1 MAKHVSDLKAVVEEA
16 KKPCVSLLMDNG
28 PDQTIKSD
36 KNVFALW
43 RLFTTC
49 KLDTLTAGHY
59 APGDSAQNPIEHQ
72 WSPRSRDLVGVYLSP
87 CLPGEDK
94 PPAAQKL
101 TPDET
106 DEKEKQVYDLAIARL
121 NSFWDGKSYDGFNVS
136 SIGVPCAGEK
146 LMFSDWETVE
156 SFLQCHSNATL
167 HSIYSD
173 YVAEYKLL
181 VKHLQNKIHMLVF
194 SKCHDITCPNCGEN
208 PPLSHTWKNLSK
220 RVFTP
225 IPSDL
230 IPGSFRTYL
239 EMKTGAAPA
248 TLLDDHTKHCPST
261 ACGVEALRCTSC
273 INLLFMSQAALE
285 RHCKICHN
293 TSKKRKRAKT
303 TGHTCTFEGC
313 NLIFTTN
320 YQLTKHKK
328 TEGHM
333 CKRGRQSVKQL

>member
-1 MAKHVSDLKAVVEEA
+1 M
-16 KKPCVSLLMDNG
+16 
-28 PDQTIKSD
+28 
-36 KNVFALW
+36 
-43 RLFTTC
+43 
-49 KLDTLTAGHY
+49 
-59 APGDSAQNPIEHQ
+59 
-72 WSPRSRDLVGVYLSP
+72 
-87 CLPGEDK
+87 
-94 PPAAQKL
+94 
-101 TPDET
+101 
-106 DEKEKQVYDLAIARL
+106 VYDLAIARL

-146 LMFSDWETVE
+146 LMFSDWETIE
-156 SFLQCHSNATL
+156 SFLQCHSTATL

-208 PPLSHTWKNLSK
+208 PPLSHTWKNISK
-220 RVFTP
+220 RVF
-225 IPSDL
+225 
-230 IPGSFRTYL
+230 
-239 EMKTGAAPA
+239 

-261 ACGVEALRCTSC
+261 ACGVKALRCTSC

-293 TSKKRKRAKT
+293 TSKKRKMADS

-328 TEGHM
+328 TEGQM